1 MVSKG
6 VKISRGEIEMAQD
19 KTQDYKDVVN
29 TVKES
34 YSVAL
39 NELSKLQSE
48 YVENIQKLS
57 EFAFGV
63 QKTMLETTEHI
74 AEKAPEAYGLF
85 TKQTDI
91 LNRLLW
97 TPSKVLRSM

>member
-1 MVSKG
+1 
-6 VKISRGEIEMAQD
+6 MAQD
-19 KTQDYKDVVN
+19 KTRSDRDVVN

-34 YSVAL
+34 YTVAL

-63 QKTMLETTEHI
+63 QKAWFETAERI
-74 AEKAPEAYGLF
+74 AEKAPEAYELLA
-85 TKQTDI
+85 KQVDI
-91 LNRLLW
+91 FNRLLW
-97 TPSKVLRSM
+97 TPNKVLRSI